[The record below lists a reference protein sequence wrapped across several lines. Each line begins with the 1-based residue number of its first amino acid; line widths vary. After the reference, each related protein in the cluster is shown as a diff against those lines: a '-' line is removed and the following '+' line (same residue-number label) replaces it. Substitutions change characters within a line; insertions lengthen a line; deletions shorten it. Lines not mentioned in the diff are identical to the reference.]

1 MGEGGGGREKEGG
14 DKGSACI
21 RNSIIMYAGCML
33 PAVLNDCEITIT
45 ADIRHSPPQRTSG
58 DVLLSEDEVSD
69 QQDQQSSNLNLSTH
83 WPAMRETPS
92 LQLNIYYMVSSSG
105 SCSSAMGLTLTK

>member
-1 MGEGGGGREKEGG
+1 VGGVRGEGGGGG

-21 RNSIIMYAGCML
+21 RNSIIMHAGCML
-33 PAVLNDCEITIT
+33 PAVLNDCKITIT
-45 ADIRHSPPQRTSG
+45 GDIRRSPPQRTSG

-83 WPAMRETPS
+83 WPAMRETRS

-105 SCSSAMGLTLTK
+105 